1 MPPHL
6 AHVVDLDVWLPEE
19 GEEGEAD
26 PLEVVHLVVGV
37 EVLDPGVLPLD
48 AQVHGQRDARLLI
61 VDLQSSAVTSSRQ
74 SGTDNGQI
82 KDKSKMSVA
91 VAATKLWTIFSVQ
104 MSLQDMRLQ
113 VIVHYDLEYL
123 EDVRRDDDL
132 HHGAVVAGGRELQL
146 LVVWADAELVA
157 AVPRPR
163 PRPLQLLRPPPL
175 PLLPP
180 RPRPLGIF
188 PVASGANN
196 TCTSNCTVKMLISTQ
211 TGDI

>member
-1 MPPHL
+1 MTPHL

-82 KDKSKMSVA
+82 K
-91 VAATKLWTIFSVQ
+91 
-104 MSLQDMRLQ
+104 
-113 VIVHYDLEYL
+113 
-123 EDVRRDDDL
+123 
-132 HHGAVVAGGRELQL
+132 
-146 LVVWADAELVA
+146 
-157 AVPRPR
+157 
-163 PRPLQLLRPPPL
+163 
-175 PLLPP
+175 
-180 RPRPLGIF
+180 
-188 PVASGANN
+188 
-196 TCTSNCTVKMLISTQ
+196 VK
-211 TGDI
+211 

>member
-1 MPPHL
+1 
-6 AHVVDLDVWLPEE
+6 
-19 GEEGEAD
+19 
-26 PLEVVHLVVGV
+26 
-37 EVLDPGVLPLD
+37 
-48 AQVHGQRDARLLI
+48 
-61 VDLQSSAVTSSRQ
+61 
-74 SGTDNGQI
+74 
-82 KDKSKMSVA
+82 
-91 VAATKLWTIFSVQ
+91 

-113 VIVHYDLEYL
+113 VITHYDLEYL

-163 PRPLQLLRPPPL
+163 PRLLQLLRPPPL

-188 PVASGANN
+188 PVAPGAN
-196 TCTSNCTVKMLISTQ
+196 TTRSSNCTVKMLISTQ
-211 TGDI
+211 AVDIQISSMTDL